1 MPNFSANRYGSY
13 SVTVPAYAINVR
25 FSIAGAS
32 GGGSRSSTGGWDWSN
47 GGSGRAGD
55 FRLKSRTYD
64 YTLTFHL
71 GQQGGK
77 GNGPALEG
85 RGDGGSSAIASGG
98 RGHRS
103 GGGGGGDSGVYD
115 GGLNRYVVIV
125 GGGGGAGRYNLDTGV
140 NGQYS
145 GGRGIGGGGTTGN
158 FSGQNGQN
166 AAAGHRGGGGGGS
179 NVGGSNMGGYQTTN
193 GYAGIGGNSAWYND
207 SNYYDWTTNSGYA
220 NQGDGYYNL
229 NFEYAP
235 PTVQYFIVTPQQ
247 ILQGDNAELSWSV
260 QGVYNRI
267 NINGDPVFTNV
278 ERQGTRDIN
287 PTIDTTYYLDVTGP
301 GGSANV
307 PVSIDVLVP
316 PDVTLFSDAPNN
328 TIVLGESVNLNWTIT
343 GDVSTAQ
350 MTPGVG
356 EVNISGGPVTVSPTI
371 NTVYTLTASHPL
383 AGQDSDQVEI
393 IVLQPPTVSLSGPLS
408 VDYGQNI
415 TVSIEATNATTS
427 LQLLAIYHYED
438 NPGSSYEIVEE
449 FGVAEQFNGQ
459 EELIVPYT
467 DFGPNRIEY
476 RLYAIG
482 AGGLTDEA
490 DIEVDINID
499 RTPDALSV
507 PEVADAIKN
516 EDPVISPDQEVTSVQ
531 LVVDDIDVPVK
542 IKADYPIQ
550 VEIDDDGVYRNVE
563 EI

>member
-1 MPNFSANRYGSY
+1 MPRYSASRYGNY
-13 SVTVPAYAINVR
+13 SVTVPAYAVNVTLTVGG
-25 FSIAGAS
+25 AG
-32 GGGSRSSTGGWDWSN
+32 GGGSASSTGGWNHSN
-47 GGSGRAGD
+47 GGNGRVGD
-55 FRLKSRTYD
+55 FRLATRDYD
-64 YTLTFHL
+64 YTLSIYL
-71 GQQGGK
+71 GEKGGK
-77 GNGPALEG
+77 GNGPAKSG
-85 RGDGGSSAIASGG
+85 RGSGG
-98 RGHRS
+98 RSAVAGGGNGHRS
-103 GGGGGGDSGVYD
+103 GGGGGGASAVYD
-115 GGLNRYVVIV
+115 GGLNRYVITV
-125 GGGGGAGRYNLDTGV
+125 GGGGGAGRYATSTGT
-140 NGQYS
+140 NYPAS
-145 GGRGIGGGGTTGN
+145 GAGIGGGRTTGN
-158 FSGQNGQN
+158 WGHRGGQT
-166 AAAGHRGGGGGGS
+166 ASAGHRGGGGGGADS
-179 NVGGSNMGGYQTTN
+179 GGFGSSGGAQTTN
-193 GYAGIGGNSAWYND
+193 GYAGIGGNSRMYTGGG
-207 SNYYDWTTNSGYA
+207 YYDWTTNSGYA
-220 NQGDGYYNL
+220 NSGDGYYIL
-229 NFEYAP
+229 NFDYAP
-235 PTVQYFIVTPQQ
+235 PTIQYFTISPQL
-247 ILQGDNAELSWSV
+247 ILQGDTAELSW
-260 QGVYNRI
+260 GVAGAYNQI
-267 NINGDPVFTNV
+267 NIDPGFSNL
-278 ERQGTRDIN
+278 ERQGTRTVS
-287 PTIDTTYYLDVTGP
+287 PQLDTQYNLTVTGP
-301 GGSANV
+301 GGNANQLA
-307 PVSIDVLVP
+307 SIDVLIP
-316 PDVTLFSDAPNN
+316 PDVTLFSDATNN
-328 TIVLGESVNLNWTIT
+328 TIVLGESVNLSWTIT
-343 GDVSTAQ
+343 GDASTAQ
-350 MTPGVG
+350 MSPGVG
-356 EVNISGGPVTVSPTI
+356 EVNISGGPVTVTPTVD
-371 NTVYTLTASHPL
+371 TVYTLTASHPI

-393 IVLQPPTVSLSGPLS
+393 IVLQPPTVSLSGPVS

-415 TVSIEATNATTS
+415 TLSLEATNATTS